1 MKWSV
6 GDNLSILTAP
16 FVFGVIGL
24 HLMAAGNW
32 ASAGEI
38 RKIVRAD
45 GVVEYTNVPSN
56 QRKTPIKTNASKAE
70 SIYKYRQDNG
80 VLTITNVKPKKGIQ
94 YETIRYECYACNPSS
109 TVDWYNTPIN
119 TKAYSSSVAAAAKT
133 YNVDPALIRAIIH
146 AESSF
151 KVTAKSH
158 QGAQGLMQLMPAT
171 ARYLGVG
178 NPFDASENIMGGAK
192 YLAELLALYAG
203 DIKRA
208 SAAYNAGPGAVKKY
222 NGVPPYAETKA
233 YVKRVGILHKRYQ
246 QALR

>member
-1 MKWSV
+1 
-6 GDNLSILTAP
+6 
-16 FVFGVIGL
+16 
-24 HLMAAGNW
+24 
-32 ASAGEI
+32 
-38 RKIVRAD
+38 
-45 GVVEYTNVPSN
+45 
-56 QRKTPIKTNASKAE
+56 
-70 SIYKYRQDNG
+70 
-80 VLTITNVKPKKGIQ
+80 IQ